1 MCMEDDLDD
10 SVNDIISQLKGN
22 NALAKTKTEAT
33 VDKEALEEF
42 IIENSG
48 NLIAKS
54 LYIIDDVKDY
64 ISSAPEARDV
74 AAFAELLKAASSSI
88 DTLNK
93 VYVSI
98 EKNKTSKEIKQMDV
112 DSKEKINSDQN
123 VTYLLSRKEIMKEL
137 MGESDEKTNKSN
149 DSDSVIDI

>member
-1 MCMEDDLDD
+1 MEDELDD

-22 NALAKTKTEAT
+22 NSLAKTKVETN
-33 VDKEALEEF
+33 VDKEKLEEF
-42 IIENSG
+42 IIQNSG
-48 NLIAKS
+48 DLIAKS
-54 LYIIDDVKDY
+54 LDIIDDVKDY

-88 DTLNK
+88 ETLNK

-112 DSKEKINSDQN
+112 ESKERINQEQN

-137 MGESDEKTNKSN
+137 MGEEEKQEKKV
-149 DSDSVIDI
+149 DGDVVDI

>member
-1 MCMEDDLDD
+1 MDNDLDD
-10 SVNDIISQLKGN
+10 TVNDIISQLKGN
-22 NALAKTKTEAT
+22 NTLARTPTSNT
-33 VDKEALEEF
+33 SIDKEQLENF
-42 IIENSG
+42 IIQHSG

-54 LYIIDDVKDY
+54 LDIIDDVKDY

-112 DSKEKINSDQN
+112 ESKEKINNEQN

-137 MGESDEKTNKSN
+137 MGSSEEEETKD
-149 DSDSVIDI
+149 DVVDV

>member
-1 MCMEDDLDD
+1 MEDDLDD

-22 NALAKTKTEAT
+22 SNIAKTKTET
-33 VDKEALEEF
+33 TIDKEALEEF
-42 IIENSG
+42 IIQNSG
-48 NLIAKS
+48 SLIAKS
-54 LYIIDDVKDY
+54 LDIIDDVKDY

-98 EKNKTSKEIKQMDV
+98 EKNKTSKELKQMDV
-112 DSKEKINSDQN
+112 ESREKINAEQN

-137 MGESDEKTNKSN
+137 MGEGEEKVDKTSDGDN
-149 DSDSVIDI
+149 VIDV

>member
-1 MCMEDDLDD
+1 MDDDLDD
-10 SVNDIISQLKGN
+10 TVNDIISQLKGN
-22 NALAKTKTEAT
+22 NTLAKTPTSNT
-33 VDKEALEEF
+33 SIDKEQLENF
-42 IIENSG
+42 IIQHSG

-54 LYIIDDVKDY
+54 LDIIDDVKEY

-112 DSKEKINSDQN
+112 ESKEKINNDQN

-137 MGESDEKTNKSN
+137 MGSSEEKETK
-149 DSDSVIDI
+149 DDVVDI

>member
-1 MCMEDDLDD
+1 MYMSENLDD
-10 SVNDIISQLKGN
+10 TVNDIISQLKGN
-22 NALAKTKTEAT
+22 NQLAKTPVNAEI
-33 VDKEALEEF
+33 DKEMLESF
-42 IIENSG
+42 IIQNSG

-54 LYIIDDVKDY
+54 LDIIDDVKDY

-88 DTLNK
+88 ETLNK

-112 DSKEKINSDQN
+112 ESKEKINSEQN

-137 MGESDEKTNKSN
+137 MGGDEDEEPKEVKG
-149 DSDSVIDI
+149 DVVDI

>member
-1 MCMEDDLDD
+1 MEDDLDD

>member
-1 MCMEDDLDD
+1 MDDDIDD
-10 SVNDIISQLKGN
+10 TVNDIISQLKGN
-22 NALAKTKTEAT
+22 NALAKTPTSNT
-33 VDKEALEEF
+33 SIDKEQLENF
-42 IIENSG
+42 IIQHSG

-54 LYIIDDVKDY
+54 LDIIDDVKDY

-112 DSKEKINSDQN
+112 ESKEKINNEQN

-137 MGESDEKTNKSN
+137 MGSSEEEETKN
-149 DSDSVIDI
+149 DVVDV

>member
-1 MCMEDDLDD
+1 MCMDDDLDD
-10 SVNDIISQLKGN
+10 TVNDIISQLKGN
-22 NALAKTKTEAT
+22 NTLAKTPTSNT
-33 VDKEALEEF
+33 SIDKEQLENF
-42 IIENSG
+42 IIQHSG

-54 LYIIDDVKDY
+54 LDIIDDVKEY

-112 DSKEKINSDQN
+112 ESKEKINNDQN

-137 MGESDEKTNKSN
+137 MGSSEEKETK
-149 DSDSVIDI
+149 DDVVDI